1 VVCYGGSRGGAQA
14 SSVLPTPECQTFFLR
29 FSLLLC
35 ACHRPRPAWA
45 LPPSPSSAFAPANAA
60 FSSRVRKRPFFASA
74 QLLVCLP
81 SAVFSCPSCL
91 CHRLRLTR
99 QSRGRR
105 ISGRSSPHTASRGA
119 PHFYVSALHYFVMR
133 HFLPIPPLHLSV
145 TVRGLVRVAIAPLL
159 AALWSSAAQAFVGAR
174 RASSPSRLHAF
185 RSVLRCSRLAV
196 RSVPA
201 VFSSIAW
208 VGGRGAHQSPL
219 LGSSPASVV
228 AVSTRLFPGA
238 LTRRSTSLLSVAG
251 RCAINPRSA
260 G

>member
-1 VVCYGGSRGGAQA
+1 MCYGGSRGGAQA

-60 FSSRVRKRPFFASA
+60 FSSRVRKRQFFASA
-74 QLLVCLP
+74 QLLVCPP

-119 PHFYVSALHYFVMR
+119 PHFYVRGESMRAPAVAGHTFLDFWYCRQHSGCLFRRKAHYKAVVPDALEVSERHMR
-133 HFLPIPPLHLSV
+133 PNL
-145 TVRGLVRVAIAPLL
+145 AEPLL
-159 AALWSSAAQAFVGAR
+159 CCRRLPSTSGANR
-174 RASSPSRLHAF
+174 KSSPYFNTAHASRAF
-185 RSVLRCSRLAV
+185 FAAMATTAR
-196 RSVPA
+196 
-201 VFSSIAW
+201 
-208 VGGRGAHQSPL
+208 Q
-219 LGSSPASVV
+219 
-228 AVSTRLFPGA
+228 
-238 LTRRSTSLLSVAG
+238 
-251 RCAINPRSA
+251 
-260 G
+260 

>member
-1 VVCYGGSRGGAQA
+1 MVCYGGSRGGAQA

-119 PHFYVSALHYFVMR
+119 PHFYVS
-133 HFLPIPPLHLSV
+133 PLGHHEATSQSTRPSPRASICNARRSWV
-145 TVRGLVRVAIAPLL
+145 
-159 AALWSSAAQAFVGAR
+159 AALCARRSPFHAGFRPVVFFACRWCRRFSLPCPSRLAGSVSSGACAYSDSFGVGAR
-174 RASSPSRLHAF
+174 STLGFRGPFTLGASKTRGETIALF
-185 RSVLRCSRLAV
+185 R
-196 RSVPA
+196 P
-201 VFSSIAW
+201 
-208 VGGRGAHQSPL
+208 
-219 LGSSPASVV
+219 VV
-228 AVSTRLFPGA
+228 
-238 LTRRSTSLLSVAG
+238 
-251 RCAINPRSA
+251 
-260 G
+260 

>member
-1 VVCYGGSRGGAQA
+1 MVCYGGSRGGAQA

-119 PHFYVSALHYFVMR
+119 PHFYVSPLGNHEATSQSIRPSPSASACTAHR
-133 HFLPIPPLHLSV
+133 HW
-145 TVRGLVRVAIAPLL
+145 VAAPC
-159 AALWSSAAQAFVGAR
+159 ACRSPFCAAR
-174 RASSPSRLHAF
+174 RPVVFFACCLCWRFPLRCPSRLGGSVSSGACAYSDSFGFGARSTLGF
-185 RSVLRCSRLAV
+185 RE
-196 RSVPA
+196 P
-201 VFSSIAW
+201 F
-208 VGGRGAHQSPL
+208 
-219 LGSSPASVV
+219 
-228 AVSTRLFPGA
+228 TPGA
-238 LTRRSTSLLSVAG
+238 SKMHGETIVLFRPVV
-251 RCAINPRSA
+251 
-260 G
+260 